1 MVSIMSK
8 EKKDFKKFLPLIVV
22 CVVAVGAG
30 LGLGWFLKKSGNGIG
45 SAGVANVTAEIPTD
59 ASQIK
64 NGDVFGSNNADDF
77 KDSVQG
83 YLTSGSDLDEGSHM
97 LLRTGGASQTV
108 YLFSSV
114 TDLNQFN
121 GMEVKL
127 WGETQKG
134 EKAGWLMDVG
144 RLEVINT
151 QGEKPL
157 E

>member
-1 MVSIMSK
+1 MSK
-8 EKKDFKKFLPLIVV
+8 EQKDFKKFLPLMII
-22 CVVAVGAG
+22 CVIAVGAG
-30 LGLGWFLKKSGNGIG
+30 LSLGWFMKKGGSKIG
-45 SAGVANVTAEIPTD
+45 SATVADVTAEVPTD

-64 NGDVFGSNNADDF
+64 NGDVFGSSNADDF

-83 YLTSGSDLDEGSHM
+83 YLVSGTDIGEGSHR
-97 LLRTGGASQTV
+97 LLRTGGATQTV

-114 TDLNQFN
+114 TDLGQFE

-144 RLEVINT
+144 RLEVVNT